1 MATAGEIRIYE
12 LLDSLADEI
21 KERDTRVH
29 ERLDS
34 LVTDAHKME
43 TDLAVVATGC
53 RDCRPKVIGNG
64 TGLVTRVDRLEQS
77 QGNRSKWFWTGVVCI
92 STVVS
97 GCVLAAVGAV
107 MYAMGH

>member
-1 MATAGEIRIYE
+1 MATASETRIH
-12 LLDSLADEI
+12 ARFDEMASDVSDI
-21 KERDTRVH
+21 K
-29 ERLDS
+29 
-34 LVTDAHKME
+34 
-43 TDLAVVATGC
+43 TDLAVVAAGC